1 MTGTENVRFY
11 SALLGRDLKVVENRI
26 SAIGEWAGVTDHMDL
41 PLRTFSSG
49 MVARLAFAVAT
60 DQSADVLLIDEVLSV
75 GDVEFQTKSAERMK
89 QLISGGAAVVLVSHD
104 LTAVRRLATKAIWI
118 ESGRV
123 MKYGDVEEVT
133 SEYELSFQS

>member
-1 MTGTENVRFY
+1 
-11 SALLGRDLKVVENRI
+11 
-26 SAIGEWAGVTDHMDL
+26 MDL

-49 MVARLAFAVAT
+49 MVARLAFAIAT
-60 DQSADVLLIDEVLSV
+60 DQNADILLIDEVLSV

-118 ESGRV
+118 EAGRV
-123 MKYGDVEEVT
+123 LKYGEVEAVA
-133 SEYELSFQS
+133 SEYERSFQN

>member
-1 MTGTENVRFY
+1 VRFY

-123 MKYGDVEEVT
+123 MKYGDVEAVT
-133 SEYELSFQS
+133 SEYERSFQS